1 MFAHTFLVSRHPRSS
16 IKNVKPGSIGDPG
29 FGGRPLFLSSPAP
42 TGDPGFLFFSPIC
55 HSRFSFCHPRSSIK
69 NVKDKPRS
77 GIQPSVIPDSDR
89 GSSVVDL
96 SFARGSFVQAKDTGF
111 RIKSGMTERGIGDP
125 GFLLLSCGVLSCGVS
140 APHDE
145 VPSQGPFTSLPS
157 ASLRTSRTSRT
168 SSGQAFC
175 FGKRTQNQW
184 RPGVALRKTKCC
196 HSERSEESAFC
207 KRSVAD

>member
-1 MFAHTFLVSRHPRSS
+1 MFAHTFLVSCHPRSS
-16 IKNVKPGSIGDPG
+16 IKNVKPGSI
-29 FGGRPLFLSSPAP
+29 
-42 TGDPGFLFFSPIC
+42 GDPGFLFFSPIC

-125 GFLLLSCGVLSCGVS
+125 GFLLLSCGVS

-157 ASLRTSRTSRT
+157 APLPSASLPSASLRTGLLFRQKNPKPVAPGR
-168 SSGQAFC
+168 GPQ
-175 FGKRTQNQW
+175 KNQM
-184 RPGVALRKTKCC
+184 L
-196 HSERSEESAFC
+196 SF
-207 KRSVAD
+207 